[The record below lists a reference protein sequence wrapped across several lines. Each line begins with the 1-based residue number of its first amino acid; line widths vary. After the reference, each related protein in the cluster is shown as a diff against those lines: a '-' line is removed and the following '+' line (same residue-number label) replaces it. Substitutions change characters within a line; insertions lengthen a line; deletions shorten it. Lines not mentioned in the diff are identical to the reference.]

1 MSNIRER
8 EIELLKKY
16 YDIDEEKKV
25 VTIPLKFDKASEL
38 IDDKIINKK
47 NYIIDHDVLADM
59 TSTLRRIPVGY
70 TVNYE
75 LHINDYEDYDPK
87 RIVDSFNDSLELNNY
102 NLAREGRKKILMAAI
117 FLITGLSILF
127 GVMVAK
133 SNKVFENIANGDV
146 FSEVFDIF
154 AWVFIWEFITVLFL
168 SPSEMEVNSRLFRL
182 RVRTVDFY
190 DEDEKLVASIETGIT
205 YFDWEDERRL
215 EKVAKTSLL
224 VSGGAFIA
232 FGFKGFFESIF
243 DFASM
248 MTVYNDVV
256 ASGASGDSFIV
267 AGLLL
272 YGFSLIAAI
281 LEIFGGMVA
290 LAIYVG
296 KRSKKISIFSTVFA
310 VLLLFII
317 ALEIF
322 SLAADPKA
330 NNVVSLVASIT
341 TSLIYFVAY
350 VVLYIIKRANKK
362 KELEEELKEAE

>member
-25 VTIPLKFDKASEL
+25 VTIPRKFEKASDL

-87 RIVDSFNDSLELNNY
+87 RIVESFNDSLELNNY
-102 NLAREGRKKILMAAI
+102 NLARENRKKILMAAI

-133 SNKVFENIANGDV
+133 SNKVFENISNGDV

-168 SPSEMEVNSRLFRL
+168 SPSEMEINSRLFRL
-182 RVRTVDFY
+182 KVRMVDFY
-190 DEDEKLVASIETGIT
+190 DEDEKLVASIETGTT
-205 YFDWEDERRL
+205 YFDWEDERKL
-215 EKVAKTSLL
+215 EKIAKTSLL

-232 FGFKGFFESIF
+232 FGFKGVFENIF
-243 DFASM
+243 EFVQM
-248 MTVYNDVV
+248 MSLYNEAV
-256 ASGASGDSFIV
+256 ASGASADSF
-267 AGLLL
+267 
-272 YGFSLIAAI
+272 FAAVTI
-281 LEIFGGMVA
+281 LSVSSFISYTIEIFGGIVA
-290 LAIYVG
+290 LAIYIG
-296 KRSKKISIFSTVFA
+296 KRSRKISIFSTIFA
-310 VLLLFII
+310 VLLVFII
-317 ALEIF
+317 ALEIV
-322 SLAADPKA
+322 SLVADPQA
-330 NNVVSLVASIT
+330 NNILSLVASIIM
-341 TSLIYFVAY
+341 SIIYFVAY

-362 KELEEELKEAE
+362 KANEEELKE